1 MTAQRV
7 AFVHVDL
14 DDLWAIGACY
24 GVSVPEELAAHV
36 YRDAIPRLSALFD
49 QAGVPATFF
58 VVGRDAADAGRAT
71 MLRGLRDAGHALANH
86 SWEHNL
92 NYRRLSEGELERD
105 VARTERAM
113 QENLGVTPRGFR
125 APGYGASPALLAVLA
140 RRGYAYDSSIMPGPW
155 GWVFRALDRRMQR
168 ATGNAGSMGTA
179 KSQYSRWGEAFGP
192 LAPYAVDVDHPQKRR
207 AGSPLLE
214 IPAAT
219 APLLRLPFQ
228 AGVCMRLGETYFRAL
243 LKSFA
248 LKPAMPILLLFHGAD
263 LTDFTP
269 VELPFFRQAGFFN
282 TPIAQ
287 REKLAKTFL
296 KALTQ
301 AADVTTTES
310 WLAR

>member
-1 MTAQRV
+1 MTAKRV

-24 GVSVPEELAAHV
+24 GVSVPEEMAAHV
-36 YRDAIPRLSALFD
+36 YRDAIPRLRGLFD
-49 QAGVPATFF
+49 EAGVHATFF
-58 VVGRDAADAGRAT
+58 VVGRDAADADRAT
-71 MLRGLRDAGHALANH
+71 LLRGLRDAGHALANH

-92 NYRRLSEGELERD
+92 NYRGLSEEELDHD
-105 VARTERAM
+105 VARAERAM

-125 APGYGASPALLAVLA
+125 APGYGASPALLRVLA

-168 ATGNAGSMGTA
+168 AAGNLGGGEP
-179 KSQYSRWGEAFGP
+179 KSQYSRWGEAFGA

-207 AGSPLLE
+207 AGSLLLE

-228 AGVCMRLGETYFRAL
+228 AGVCMRLGETYFRTL
-243 LKSFA
+243 LKSFSM
-248 LKPAMPILLLFHGAD
+248 KPTMPILLLFHGAD
-263 LTDFTP
+263 LTDFSP
-269 VELPFFRQAGFFN
+269 VDLPFFRQAGFFN

-287 REKLAKTFL
+287 RETLAKTFL

-301 AADVTTTES
+301 TADVTTTES
-310 WLAR
+310 WLER